1 VHIATLD
8 TALYRIEPRPAAGA
22 VVVDAD
28 QIEAL
33 WIRRRW
39 KLHYD
44 ARGGFIS
51 LAVSALR
58 YRAARSDCAVAGC
71 AALADG
77 AGLVL
82 RCPVSMLAACR
93 TRVSGRLRA

>member
-1 VHIATLD
+1 VHSATLD

-22 VVVDAD
+22 VGVDAD

-44 ARGGFIS
+44 AAGPSVWLCRPCDIV
-51 LAVSALR
+51 LHDLI
-58 YRAARSDCAVAGC
+58 ARRLGVPHW
-71 AALADG
+71 
-77 AGLVL
+77 
-82 RCPVSMLAACR
+82 RMLG
-93 TRVSGRLRA
+93 RVWS